1 MRALSHAGTPSRA
14 PAGAPADGGS
24 MRPAVL
30 IPLIVACALF
40 MENMDSTVI
49 ATSLPAIAADI
60 GEPPLALK
68 LALTSYLVSL
78 AVFIPISGWV
88 ADKLGSRT
96 VFAAAIVVFML
107 GSIACAFAGTLPQ
120 FVIARFIQG
129 MGGAMMVPVG
139 RLAIMRAIPKSEYVA
154 ALNTLTIPAL
164 MGPVVGPALGGAI
177 TLYFH
182 WRWIFI
188 INVPISI
195 LGLFLVL
202 RHIPNFREASVPRFD
217 VKGFLLSGIGL
228 SVLMLGLSALGGHL
242 MPYAA
247 TLTCI
252 VAGAL
257 ALVVY
262 VAYALRT
269 AHPVIELRLFRLH
282 TFRDG
287 VLVGSLFRL
296 GIQSTPFLLPLLFQ
310 LGFGLNPL
318 QSGILTCATS
328 VGAMF
333 IKTIAIRI
341 LRRYGFRTVLIV
353 NGTLCALTVGMM
365 ALFTAAT
372 PHLVVLVL
380 LLFSG
385 CLRSLQFTA
394 LQAMTL
400 ADIDGKDMS
409 QAASISSMVQRL
421 AQSMGIALAAYILQ
435 GVSAFHGHASIEA
448 NDFPVTF
455 VAIASIGL
463 FAPLL
468 HRRLAAD
475 AGAAISGHAAR

>member
-1 MRALSHAGTPSRA
+1 MRS
-14 PAGAPADGGS
+14 
-24 MRPAVL
+24 AVL

-88 ADKLGSRT
+88 ADRLGSRT

-120 FVIARFIQG
+120 FVIARFVQG

-139 RLAIMRAIPKSEYVA
+139 RLVIMRAIPKNEYVA

-202 RHIPNFREASVPRFD
+202 RHIPNFRETSVPPFD

-228 SVLMLGLSALGGHL
+228 SVLMLGLSSLGGHL
-242 MPYAA
+242 MPRAV
-247 TLTCI
+247 TLACV

-257 ALVVY
+257 ALIVY
-262 VAYALRT
+262 VRYALRT
-269 AHPVIELRLFRLH
+269 PHPVIELRLFRLP

-287 VLVGSLFRL
+287 VLVGSLFRI

-310 LGFGLNPL
+310 LGFGLDPL
-318 QSGILTCATS
+318 QSGLLTCATS
-328 VGAMF
+328 LGAMF
-333 IKTIAIRI
+333 VKTIAIRI
-341 LRRYGFRTVLIV
+341 LRRYGFRIVLIV
-353 NGTLCALTVGMM
+353 NGTLCALTVGMF

-372 PHLVVLVL
+372 PHLVILVL

-394 LQAMTL
+394 LQAITL
-400 ADIDGKDMS
+400 ADIAPQEMS
-409 QAASISSMVQRL
+409 QAASISSMLQRL
-421 AQSMGIALAAYILQ
+421 AQSMGIAVAAYLLQ
-435 GVSAFHGHASIEA
+435 LTSALEGHDTIVAA
-448 NDFPVTF
+448 DFPPTF
-455 VAIASIGL
+455 IALALMSL
-463 FAPLL
+463 VAPLL
-468 HRRLAAD
+468 HRRLASD
-475 AGAAISGHAAR
+475 AGVAVSGHVSR

>member
-1 MRALSHAGTPSRA
+1 
-14 PAGAPADGGS
+14 

-88 ADKLGSRT
+88 ADRMGSRT

-107 GSIACAFAGTLPQ
+107 GSIACAFAQSLPQ

-129 MGGAMMVPVG
+129 IGGAMMVPVG
-139 RLAIMRAIPKSEYVA
+139 RLAIMRAIPKHEYVA

-202 RHIPNFREASVPRFD
+202 RHIPNFREPSVPPFD
-217 VKGFLLSGIGL
+217 VKGFLLSGVGL

-247 TLTCI
+247 TLGC
-252 VAGAL
+252 VAVGAV

-262 VAYALRT
+262 VRYALRT
-269 AHPVIELRLFRLH
+269 PHPVIELRLFRLH

-287 VLVGSLFRL
+287 VLVGSLFRI

-310 LGFGLNPL
+310 LGFGLDPL
-318 QSGILTCATS
+318 QSGLLTCATA

-333 IKTIAIRI
+333 VKTIAIRI
-341 LRRYGFRTVLIV
+341 LRQWGFRTVLVV
-353 NGTLCALTVGMM
+353 NGTLCALTVGMF

-372 PHLVVLVL
+372 PHLVILVL
-380 LLFSG
+380 LLLSG

-394 LQAMTL
+394 LQAVTF
-400 ADIDGKDMS
+400 ADIEVDDTS
-409 QAASISSMVQRL
+409 QAASISSMLQRL
-421 AQSMGIALAAYILQ
+421 AQSMGIALAAYVLQMVSVLQ
-435 GVSAFHGHASIEA
+435 GHDRIVAA
-448 NDFPVTF
+448 DFAPTF
-455 VAIASIGL
+455 IALALLSL
-463 FAPLL
+463 VAPLL
-468 HRRLAAD
+468 HRELAPD
-475 AGAAISGHAAR
+475 AGVAISGHPRR

>member
-1 MRALSHAGTPSRA
+1 
-14 PAGAPADGGS
+14 

-88 ADKLGSRT
+88 ADRLGSRT

-107 GSIACAFAGTLPQ
+107 GSIACAFAQSLPQ
-120 FVIARFIQG
+120 FVVARFIQG
-129 MGGAMMVPVG
+129 IGGAMMVPVG
-139 RLAIMRAIPKSEYVA
+139 RLAIMRAIPKREYVA

-164 MGPVVGPALGGAI
+164 LGPVVGPALGGAI

-202 RHIPNFREASVPRFD
+202 RHIPNFREPSVPPFD
-217 VKGFLLSGIGL
+217 VKGFLLSGVGL

-242 MPYAA
+242 MSYAA
-247 TLTCI
+247 TLACV
-252 VAGAL
+252 VAGGVAL
-257 ALVVY
+257 IVY
-262 VAYALRT
+262 ARYALRT
-269 AHPVIELRLFRLH
+269 AHPVIELRLFRLP

-287 VLVGSLFRL
+287 VLVGSLFRV

-310 LGFGLNPL
+310 LGFGLDPL
-318 QSGILTCATS
+318 QSGILTCATA
-328 VGAMF
+328 VGALF

-341 LRRYGFRTVLIV
+341 LRRYGFRTVLVV
-353 NGTLCALTVGMM
+353 NGTLCALSVAMM
-365 ALFTAAT
+365 ALFTSAT
-372 PHLVVLVL
+372 PHLLVLVL
-380 LLFSG
+380 LLVSG
-385 CLRSLQFTA
+385 CMRSLQFTA

-400 ADIDGKDMS
+400 ADIGPPDMS
-409 QAASISSMVQRL
+409 QAASISSMLQRL

-435 GVSAFHGHASIEA
+435 AVSVLNGHAALEA
-448 NDFPVTF
+448 ADFVPTF
-455 VAIASIGL
+455 VAIALIG
-463 FAPLL
+463 FVAPLL
-468 HRRLAAD
+468 HRRLAPD
-475 AGAAISGHAAR
+475 AGAAVSGHPGR

>member
-1 MRALSHAGTPSRA
+1 
-14 PAGAPADGGS
+14 

-88 ADKLGSRT
+88 ADRLGSRT

-107 GSIACAFAGTLPQ
+107 GSIACAFAGTLPL
-120 FVIARFIQG
+120 FVVARFIQG

-139 RLAIMRAIPKSEYVA
+139 RLAIMRAIPKNEYVA

-202 RHIPNFREASVPRFD
+202 RHIPNFREATVPPFD
-217 VKGFLLSGIGL
+217 VKGFLLSGVGL

-242 MPYAA
+242 MPFAA
-247 TLTCI
+247 TLACVVVGS
-252 VAGAL
+252 VAL
-257 ALVVY
+257 IVY
-262 VAYALRT
+262 VRYALRT
-269 AHPVIELRLFRLH
+269 PHPVIELRLFRLH

-287 VLVGSLFRL
+287 VLVGSLFRV

-310 LGFGLNPL
+310 LGFGLDPL
-318 QSGILTCATS
+318 QSGLLTCATA

-341 LRRYGFRTVLIV
+341 LRRYGFRTVLVV
-353 NGTLCALTVGMM
+353 NGTLCALTVAMM
-365 ALFTAAT
+365 ALFTGAT
-372 PHLVVLVL
+372 PHLVILAL
-380 LLFSG
+380 LLLSG

-394 LQAMTL
+394 LQAMTF
-400 ADIDGKDMS
+400 ADIGTRDMS
-409 QAASISSMVQRL
+409 QAASISSMLQRL

-435 GVSAFHGHASIEA
+435 GVSTLQGHATIVA
-448 NDFPVTF
+448 ADFPATF
-455 VAIASIGL
+455 VAIALIALG
-463 FAPLL
+463 APLL

-475 AGAAISGHAAR
+475 AGVAVSGHVPR